1 MEANKN
7 TNMKEFKPCSFSVKE
22 SIHEAYMSV
31 LSEVNGMGV
40 EYKRSLKK
48 LTINDLLECMSVHL
62 DEKFKGQLKS
72 MRLTGQAKME
82 LYRKRYEDL
91 SGNISDDQWADIVMS
106 SDFQKFKKENMDCLG
121 IF

>member
-1 MEANKN
+1 MA
-7 TNMKEFKPCSFSVKE
+7 T
-22 SIHEAYMSV
+22 
-31 LSEVNGMGV
+31 
-40 EYKRSLKK
+40 
-48 LTINDLLECMSVHL
+48 HL

-91 SGNISDDQWADIVMS
+91 SGNVSDDQWADIVMS
-106 SDFQKFKKENMDCLG
+106 PEFQKFKKENTDCLS

>member
-1 MEANKN
+1 METNKS
-7 TNMKEFKPCSFSVKE
+7 TNKKEFKPCSFSVKE
-22 SIHEAYMSV
+22 DIHETYMGV
-31 LSEVNGMGV
+31 LSEINGMGA
-40 EYKRSLKK
+40 EHKRSLKK
-48 LTINDLLECMSVHL
+48 LTINDLLECMATHL

-91 SGNISDDQWADIVMS
+91 SGNVSDDQWADIVMS
-106 SDFQKFKKENMDCLG
+106 PEFQKFKKENTDCLS